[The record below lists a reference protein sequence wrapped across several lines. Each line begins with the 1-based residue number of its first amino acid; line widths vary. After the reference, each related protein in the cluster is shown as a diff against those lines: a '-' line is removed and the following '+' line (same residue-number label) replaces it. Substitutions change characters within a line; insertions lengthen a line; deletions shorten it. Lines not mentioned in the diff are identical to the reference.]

1 MKSES
6 SLLHGNTNIDLP
18 NSVGFFSWNV
28 PENMV
33 YGDEIFAFIYG
44 LPMNDLEAGAPIEKV
59 VANIDDGDRQRVA
72 KALHETI
79 ITGRACHQSYAIT
92 HPTGRRVVVTAKGR
106 CFRDAEGVPSIY
118 AGTVTA
124 FEARPGT
131 ESDDPLESH
140 CIAALNI
147 ANTRRHAL
155 AARYLSSALNV
166 LRLRQ

>member
-1 MKSES
+1 MVSES
-6 SLLHGNTNIDLP
+6 SILHGDANIDLP

-44 LPMNDLEAGAPIEKV
+44 LQARELEAGAPIEKV

-72 KALHETI
+72 KTLHEAI
-79 ITGRACHQSYAIT
+79 ITGRQCHNSYSIT
-92 HPTGRRVVVTAKGR
+92 HSNGRRVVVTAKGR

-124 FEARPGT
+124 FESRKGDEA
-131 ESDDPLESH
+131 DDPLESH

-147 ANTRRHAL
+147 ATTRRHAL